1 LDFRHAPKT
10 ITRAYIR
17 DFFQL
22 GDSGKERALLDFIMS
37 RLVLKEYAHNSYIC
51 RAGDDADGMYFIES
65 GAVNVRGKNDEI
77 INELQPG
84 RYFGEYAAITGDK
97 RGADVQAKGAVQ
109 VYRLDTKVL
118 HALTRNNVKIYGLFL
133 RNVYDQ
139 ATDRYRK
146 LVRLLNSK
154 RGISYGGSRKKLT
167 LPSLFIN
174 YYLVVLLF
182 LTALLFAPDPA
193 SMHPVWLCSP
203 IVFMVAYMLIT
214 KRALEA
220 LVLSAMYIM
229 ILLAKLHFVGAFYV
243 HILATIT
250 NTADIILMVMLMGSL
265 TRLFSASGSVN
276 ALKFI
281 AEQKLKTA
289 RGTLLAAFLSMAL
302 IAIDEYLSVMINGA
316 CFLPLTDEKRVPRE
330 KSAMVMGM
338 LPGALCILSPMSL
351 TGIYLTG
358 LIAIAS
364 GQRGLFFEA
373 IRYNFPAIITIVVI
387 LLLVLEK
394 LPLAG
399 GLKKAVERVKNG
411 GDLWPEGTDTP
422 EEDDDSANRGR
433 VLNLLLPVLVLIV
446 SSIITGTIEAGSFQ
460 VNVLYGMFI
469 TLIFAFFLYCFQRYM
484 TPEQFLKNLIYGAE
498 SMVAP
503 IAMFL
508 IGKCFA
514 NGMEEL
520 GFSAWLNGV
529 VQGLIRGQ
537 VWLLPLIIFSVC
549 TFVGALFDNPWAMYA
564 IGMPIAVSFAAALN
578 GNTALYVGAVCAA
591 GLIGN
596 EIAMGDIFFIGPM
609 LGINP
614 TGYYRTKLPYVIF
627 ITVVA
632 FIAYGAAGYFGF

>member
-1 LDFRHAPKT
+1 MEQAKH
-10 ITRAYIR
+10 ITREYIR
-17 DFFQL
+17 GFFQL
-22 GDSGKERALLDFIMS
+22 GETGRDRALLDYIVS
-37 RLVLKEYAHNSYIC
+37 HLTLKEYAHNSYIC
-51 RAGDDADGMYFIES
+51 HAGDDADAMYFIES
-65 GAVNVRGKNDEI
+65 GAFNVRGKNDEI

-109 VYRLDTKVL
+109 VYRLDKKVL

-146 LVRLLNSK
+146 LVRLLNLK

-174 YYLVVLLF
+174 YYIVF
-182 LTALLFAPDPA
+182 LIFFVALLFAPNPA
-193 SMHPVWLCSP
+193 LGRMHPAWLCAP
-203 IVFMVAYMLIT
+203 IVFMVAYMIIT

-220 LVLSAMYIM
+220 LILSSLYVMVLQ
-229 ILLAKLHFVGAFYV
+229 AKLHFVGAFYL
-243 HILATIT
+243 HLLDTIT
-250 NTADIILMVMLMGSL
+250 GTADIILMVILMGSL

-281 AEQKLKTA
+281 AERKIKSA
-289 RGTLLAAFLSMAL
+289 PGTLLAAFLSMVL

-316 CFLPLTDEKRVPRE
+316 CFVPLADEKQVPRE

-338 LPGALCILSPMSL
+338 APGALCILSPMSL

-358 LIAIAS
+358 LIAMAS
-364 GQRGLFFEA
+364 DGDRGLFISA
-373 IRYNFPAIITIVVI
+373 ARYNFAAIATIVVV
-387 LLLVLEK
+387 LLLAVEK

-399 GLKKAVERVKNG
+399 SLKKAVIRVRNG
-411 GDLWPEGTDTP
+411 GELWPEGTDTP
-422 EEDDDSANRGR
+422 DEEDDSANRGR
-433 VLNLLLPVLVLIV
+433 VINLLLPVLVLIV
-446 SSIITGTIEAGSFQ
+446 SSIIVGTIEAGGFQ

-469 TLIFAFFLYCFQRYM
+469 TLIFVFFLYCFQRYM
-484 TPEQFLKNLIYGAE
+484 TPEQFFKNMMYGIE
-498 SMVAP
+498 SMIAP

-508 IGKCFA
+508 VGKCFA
-514 NGMEEL
+514 SGMEEI
-520 GFSAWLNGV
+520 GFSAWLNEMVRGF
-529 VQGLIRGQ
+529 IHGQ
-537 VWLLPLIIFSVC
+537 VWLLPLIIFAVC

-564 IGMPIAVSFAAALN
+564 IGMPIAVGFAGSLN

-591 GLIGN
+591 GLVGN

-614 TGYYRTKLPYVIF
+614 TSYYQTKLPYVIF
-627 ITVVA
+627 ITVFA
-632 FIAYGAAGYFGF
+632 FAAYGAAGYFGF